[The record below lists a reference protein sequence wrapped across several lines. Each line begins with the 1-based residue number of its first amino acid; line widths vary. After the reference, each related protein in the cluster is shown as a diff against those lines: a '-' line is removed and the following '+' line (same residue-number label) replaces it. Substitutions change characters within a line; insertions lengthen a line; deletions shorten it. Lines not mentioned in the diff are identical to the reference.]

1 MNYQALYHLAVYV
14 FSAAALILIAEA
26 VYLSFSGAIGRRK
39 GINRRLRVLNDGV
52 IGVEA
57 LIKLKRE
64 RGISFEDAMDI
75 GSSLQRFIVQS
86 GLKLTVARLLLFMV
100 AIGVVVSS
108 GLLLLT
114 TIDSWQGILLGL
126 VCSVAIPLGV
136 LKIARSRRQSKFIS
150 QLPDAL
156 DVIVRSLRSG
166 HPVPVAMSL
175 VGKELSDPIGTEFGI
190 TVDEMTYGLEIER
203 ALRNL
208 NERVGHQD
216 LSLLVTAVSL
226 QTSTGGN
233 LTEILDNLSKV
244 IRDRFQLRRKVR
256 ALSAEGRISAY
267 GLTVLPILIFFVIH
281 IQNPAYYGDAWGEPI
296 FIPALIAIGV
306 WSLIGD
312 LIMYK
317 MIHFKY

>member
-14 FSAAALILIAEA
+14 FSAAAVILLAEA
-26 VYLSFSGAIGRRK
+26 VYLTFSGMIGRRK
-39 GINRRLRVLNDGV
+39 GINHRLRMINEGV
-52 IGVEA
+52 VGTEA

-64 RGISFEDAMDI
+64 RGISFDGAMEI
-75 GSSLQRFIVQS
+75 GNSLQRLIVQS
-86 GLKLTVARLLLFMV
+86 GLKLTLGRLIMSVV
-100 AIGVVVSS
+100 AIGIVVSS
-108 GLLLLT
+108 GILLLT
-114 TIDSWQGILLGL
+114 TISSWLAIFLGL
-126 VCSVAIPLGV
+126 IIGASVPMLV
-136 LKIARSRRQSKFIS
+136 LKIARTTRQRTFIS

-166 HPVPVAMSL
+166 HPVPVALNM

-190 TVDEMTYGLEIER
+190 TVDEMTYGLEIEQ

-233 LTEILDNLSKV
+233 LTEILGNLSKV

-256 ALSAEGRISAY
+256 SLSAEGRISAY
-267 GLTVLPILIFFVIH
+267 GLTALPIIIFFVINF
-281 IQNPAYYGDAWGEPI
+281 QNPAYYGDAWNEPI
-296 FIPALIAIGV
+296 FIPALVVISV

-317 MIHFKY
+317 MINFKF

>member
-1 MNYQALYHLAVYV
+1 MSV
-14 FSAAALILIAEA
+14 
-26 VYLSFSGAIGRRK
+26 
-39 GINRRLRVLNDGV
+39 
-52 IGVEA
+52 
-57 LIKLKRE
+57 
-64 RGISFEDAMDI
+64 
-75 GSSLQRFIVQS
+75 
-86 GLKLTVARLLLFMV
+86 V
-100 AIGVVVSS
+100 AIGIVVSS
-108 GLLLLT
+108 GILLLT
-114 TIDSWQGILLGL
+114 TISSWLAIFLGL
-126 VCSVAIPLGV
+126 IIGASVPMLV
-136 LKIARSRRQSKFIS
+136 LKIARTTRQRTFIS

-166 HPVPVAMSL
+166 HPVPVALNM

-190 TVDEMTYGLEIER
+190 TVDEMTYGLEIEQ

-233 LTEILDNLSKV
+233 LTEILGNLSKV

-256 ALSAEGRISAY
+256 SLSAEGRISAY
-267 GLTVLPILIFFVIH
+267 GLTALPIIIFFVINF
-281 IQNPAYYGDAWGEPI
+281 QNPAYYGDAWNEPI
-296 FIPALIAIGV
+296 FIPALVVISV

-317 MIHFKY
+317 MINFKF